1 MAKTKMNTLP
11 SDVQE
16 ATERVLLAGVGAL
29 SVTEKQGSKL
39 FKKLVKKGKKY
50 NGAGLEQVEQIR
62 KQVEGRAGQVKRDV
76 DQQTG
81 KVKQVIDTQVGKVKQ
96 AADGAFNGV
105 EQRVQDAVTVA
116 LQGLGIPTRDEI
128 ASLRISVQKLSK
140 NLDALRKERAVAAE
154 AQPEVEARTT
164 GNGWYEIVVHG
175 IVTEKVHGEDE
186 AVERVAELQREN
198 AALTATERTSG
209 VDMVKGGGGWYQI
222 KLNGLVVD
230 KVQGKDAAEAAVT
243 GLKAQR

>member
-1 MAKTKMNTLP
+1 MAKKKNDLP
-11 SDVQE
+11 TDVQE

-29 SVTEKQGSKL
+29 AVTEKQGSKL

-81 KVKQVIDTQVGKVKQ
+81 KVKKVIDTQVDKVLQ
-96 AADGAFNGV
+96 VADGALGGL

-128 ASLRISVQKLSK
+128 AALRTSVHQLSK
-140 NLDALRKERAVAAE
+140 NLDALRKERAMEAE
-154 AQPEVEARTT
+154 AQPEVEARAT
-164 GNGWYEIVVHG
+164 GNGWYEVVVHG
-175 IVTEKVHGEDE
+175 AVTEKVHGEDE

-198 AALTATERTSG
+198 ATLTAAERAAG
-209 VDMVKGGGGWYQI
+209 VEAVQGGGGWYQV
-222 KLNGLVVD
+222 KLHGLVVG
-230 KVQGKDAAEAAVT
+230 KVQGKSAAETAVAE
-243 GLKAQR
+243 LEAQR